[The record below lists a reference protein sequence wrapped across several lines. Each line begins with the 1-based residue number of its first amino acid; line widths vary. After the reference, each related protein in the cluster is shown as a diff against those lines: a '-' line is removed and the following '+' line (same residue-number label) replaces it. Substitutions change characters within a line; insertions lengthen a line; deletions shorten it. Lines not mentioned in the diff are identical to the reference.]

1 MNQLH
6 IVPCLDSDEIA
17 DSRRKELS
25 IPRGIAA
32 DLGRSAVEAA
42 REGEY
47 INGAGQRII
56 WRDAVQAAIASKLS
70 IAPEDSL
77 PKCEPVYFA
86 ETRIHVTNE
95 TTLGASQT
103 LVERGLRPLALNF
116 ANGVNPGGGFLHGA
130 RAQEEVLC
138 RSSALYLTLVGDPMY
153 SEHQKRPLADS
164 TEWAILSPDV
174 PVFREDNGAPLEKP
188 WLLSFIT
195 CAAPYAP
202 TVGQPASAEM
212 LKRRIHRVLATAR
225 AFGYETIVLG
235 AWGCGAF
242 ENDPERTANDFR
254 QAIETEFRGAFS
266 NIVFAITDWSPE
278 RKFLGPFRDAFAT
291 EDPLKMA
298 EDPFCLHRFVVA
310 QENIY
315 SQALDELRSGHKHTH
330 WMWFVFPQF
339 EGLASSETARFYAIR
354 SAEEATAYLHHP
366 TLGPRLVEC
375 CEAILAVEGKTA
387 NDILGFP
394 DDLKL
399 RSCATLFSA
408 VSKAPA
414 VYTGVIDKF
423 FSGHTDRRTLELLR
437 TRDT

>member
-1 MNQLH
+1 MKALRL
-6 IVPCLDSDEIA
+6 IPCLDSDDIA
-17 DSRRKELS
+17 EARRKELD

-32 DLGRSAVEAA
+32 ELGRTAVEAA
-42 REGEY
+42 REGAY
-47 INGAGQRII
+47 VNGTGQRIF
-56 WRDAVQAAIASKLS
+56 WRDAVQAAIGSKLS
-70 IAPEDSL
+70 IAPEDPL
-77 PKCEPVYFA
+77 PKCDPPSFA
-86 ETRIHVTNE
+86 ETRIHVTNQ
-95 TTLGASQT
+95 TTLAASRT

-116 ANGVNPGGGFLHGA
+116 ANGVGPGGGFLHGA

-153 SEHQKRPLADS
+153 SEHRKRPLPDS
-164 TEWAILSPDV
+164 TEWAILSPNV

-212 LKRRIHRVLATAR
+212 LQRRIHRLLATAR

-242 ENDPERTANDFR
+242 QNDPERTANDFR

-278 RKFLGPFRDAFAT
+278 RKFLGPFRDAFAS
-291 EDPLKMA
+291 EDPLKMT
-298 EDPFCLHRFVVA
+298 EDPFNLHRFVVA
-310 QENIY
+310 QENTY
-315 SQALDELRSGHKHTH
+315 TQALEELRSGQKHTH

-339 EGLASSETARFYAIR
+339 EGLASSETARFYAIK

-375 CEAILAVEGKTA
+375 CEAIHAVEGKTA
-387 NDILGFP
+387 KEILGFP

-408 VSKAPA
+408 ISTAPS
-414 VYTGVIDKF
+414 VFTRVLNKF
-423 FSGHTDRRTLELLR
+423 FEGHADQRTLELIG
-437 TRDT
+437 THKI